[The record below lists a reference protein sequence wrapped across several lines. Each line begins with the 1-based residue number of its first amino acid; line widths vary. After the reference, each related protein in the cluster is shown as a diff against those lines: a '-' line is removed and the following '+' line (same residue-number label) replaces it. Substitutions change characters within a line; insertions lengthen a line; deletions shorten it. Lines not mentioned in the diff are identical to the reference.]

1 MIISAIVGIG
11 KNKVIGKNNDM
22 PWHLPADLKY
32 FKRTTSGHHIIM
44 GRKNYE
50 AIGRPLPKRTNI
62 IITRNTNY
70 QADGC
75 IIVNSITD
83 ALAVA
88 KANGDEEAFIIG
100 GGQIYWLS
108 LPMLDRLYITEIDV
122 EVPDGDVFF
131 PEVDFTEW
139 KLVSSDAHQKND
151 KNKHDYTFKIYDR
164 IK

>member
-151 KNKHDYTFKIYDR
+151 TVNFGLQYALC
-164 IK
+164 